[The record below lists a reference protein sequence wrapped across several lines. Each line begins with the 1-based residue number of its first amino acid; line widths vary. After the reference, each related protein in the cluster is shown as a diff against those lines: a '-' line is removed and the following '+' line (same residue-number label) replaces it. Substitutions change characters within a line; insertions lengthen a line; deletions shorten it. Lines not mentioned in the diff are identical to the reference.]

1 VGNLKRRERKEV
13 IHGNI
18 RIIVFMRKKHKKTL
32 RSRYKIGVF
41 GRHTVK
47 LKPSKKRQRRS
58 IDISLECY
66 HAITAGSIMAYWKDS
81 IVWSKQLRQQ
91 PEDIEHSKTSKL
103 LSIC

>member
-18 RIIVFMRKKHKKTL
+18 RTLVFMRKKHKKAL
-32 RSRYKIGVF
+32 
-41 GRHTVK
+41 
-47 LKPSKKRQRRS
+47 
-58 IDISLECY
+58 
-66 HAITAGSIMAYWKDS
+66 TAGSIMAYWKDS
-81 IVWSKQLRQQ
+81 IVWYKRLRQQ